1 MEIFVSI
8 DGVLR
13 NTIQKFD
20 YHYKDYFL
28 NTESTEN
35 ETFEYKVKTKPLSF
49 QKIID
54 SYSFQSVD
62 EFNKFLYFDFPIEIF
77 GHAGL
82 SYNQA
87 ATDLNKL
94 IVEHPNSRFTLV
106 GLNEKGK
113 AKSAS
118 LFFISKNGIMMDQV
132 IFSNDLEIEN
142 LWKKCDV
149 WITENFEII
158 DKCPTNKKVIKFNTY
173 YNNHYKINLEIGKL
187 SEINNIWLKYSEKT
201 ILSTLMEL
209 VKNAKQVITSQ
220 MKMALQLW
228 K

>member
-13 NTIQKFD
+13 NTVQKFD

-28 NTESTEN
+28 NTESTEE
-35 ETFEYKVKTKPLSF
+35 ETFEYSVKTKPVSF
-49 QKIID
+49 QKIIN
-54 SYSFQSVD
+54 SYSFQSID

-77 GHAGL
+77 GHGGL

-94 IVEHPNSRFTLV
+94 IVENPDCRFTLV

-118 LFFISKNGIMMDQV
+118 LFFISKNGIMMDQI
-132 IFSNDLEIEN
+132 IFSNNSQINN

-149 WITENFEII
+149 WITEDFDVIY
-158 DKCPTNKKVIKFNTY
+158 KCPKNKKVIKFNTY
-173 YNNHYKINLEIGKL
+173 YNNHYKIQLEISKL
-187 SEINNIWLKYSEKT
+187 SEINKLWLKFSEKT
-201 ILSTLMEL
+201 ITSMLMGL
-209 VKNAKQVITSQ
+209 VKHVKRA
-220 MKMALQLW
+220 MKLKMKTAQ
-228 K
+228 

>member
-13 NTIQKFD
+13 NTVQKFD

-28 NTESTEN
+28 NTESTEE
-35 ETFEYKVKTKPLSF
+35 ETFEYSVKTKPVSF
-49 QKIID
+49 QKIIN
-54 SYSFQSVD
+54 SYSFQSID

-77 GHAGL
+77 GHGGL

-94 IVEHPNSRFTLV
+94 IVENPDCRFTLV

-118 LFFISKNGIMMDQV
+118 LFFISKNGIMMDQI
-132 IFSNDLEIEN
+132 IFSNNSQIDN

-149 WITENFEII
+149 WITEDFDVIT
-158 DKCPTNKKVIKFNTY
+158 KCPKNKKVIKFNTY
-173 YNNHYKINLEIGKL
+173 YNNHYKIQLEISKL
-187 SEINNIWLKYSEKT
+187 SEINKLWLKFSEKT
-201 ILSTLMEL
+201 ITSMLMGL
-209 VKNAKQVITSQ
+209 VKRVKRALKLK
-220 MKMALQLW
+220 MKMAQQHQ

>member
-113 AKSAS
+113 SKSAS

-158 DKCPTNKKVIKFNTY
+158 DKRPTNKKVIKFNTY
-173 YNNHYKINLEIGKL
+173 YNNHYKINLEISKL

-220 MKMALQLW
+220 MKTVLQLW

>member
-94 IVEHPNSRFTLV
+94 IVERPNSRFTLV

-220 MKMALQLW
+220 MKTALQLW

>member
-1 MEIFVSI
+1 
-8 DGVLR
+8 
-13 NTIQKFD
+13 
-20 YHYKDYFL
+20 
-28 NTESTEN
+28 
-35 ETFEYKVKTKPLSF
+35 
-49 QKIID
+49 
-54 SYSFQSVD
+54 
-62 EFNKFLYFDFPIEIF
+62 
-77 GHAGL
+77 L

-209 VKNAKQVITSQ
+209 VKNVKQVITSQ
-220 MKMALQLW
+220 MKMGQQLW

>member
-220 MKMALQLW
+220 MKTALQLW

>member
-13 NTIQKFD
+13 NTVQKFD

-28 NTESTEN
+28 NTESTEE
-35 ETFEYKVKTKPLSF
+35 ETFEYSVKTKPVSF
-49 QKIID
+49 QKIIN
-54 SYSFQSVD
+54 SYSFQSID

-77 GHAGL
+77 GHGGL

-94 IVEHPNSRFTLV
+94 IVEHPNCRFTLV

-118 LFFISKNGIMMDQV
+118 LFFISKNGIMMDQI
-132 IFSNDLEIEN
+132 IFSNNSQIDN

-149 WITENFEII
+149 WITEDFDVIY
-158 DKCPTNKKVIKFNTY
+158 KCPKNKKVIKFNTY
-173 YNNHYKINLEIGKL
+173 YNNHYKIQLEISKL
-187 SEINNIWLKYSEKT
+187 SEINKLWLKFSEKT
-201 ILSTLMEL
+201 ITSMLMGL
-209 VKNAKQVITSQ
+209 VKRVKRAMKLK
-220 MKMALQLW
+220 MKMVQQHQ

>member
-1 MEIFVSI
+1 VGMEIFVSI

-13 NTIQKFD
+13 NTVQKFD

-28 NTESTEN
+28 NTESTEE
-35 ETFEYKVKTKPLSF
+35 ETFEYSVKTKPVSF
-49 QKIID
+49 QKIIN
-54 SYSFQSVD
+54 SYSFQSID

-77 GHAGL
+77 GHGGL

-94 IVEHPNSRFTLV
+94 IVENPDCRFTLV

-118 LFFISKNGIMMDQV
+118 LFFISKNGIMMDQI
-132 IFSNDLEIEN
+132 IFSNNSQIDN

-149 WITENFEII
+149 WITEDFDVIY
-158 DKCPTNKKVIKFNTY
+158 KCPKNKKVIKFNTY
-173 YNNHYKINLEIGKL
+173 YNNHYKIQLEISKL
-187 SEINNIWLKYSEKT
+187 SEINKLWLKFSEKT
-201 ILSTLMEL
+201 ITSMLMGL
-209 VKNAKQVITSQ
+209 VKHVKRA
-220 MKMALQLW
+220 MKLKMKTAQ
-228 K
+228 

>member
-13 NTIQKFD
+13 NTVQKFD

-28 NTESTEN
+28 NTESTEE
-35 ETFEYKVKTKPLSF
+35 ETFEYSVKTKPVSF
-49 QKIID
+49 QKIIN
-54 SYSFQSVD
+54 SYSFQSID

-77 GHAGL
+77 GHGGL

-94 IVEHPNSRFTLV
+94 IVEHPNCRFTLV

-118 LFFISKNGIMMDQV
+118 LFFISKNGIMMDQI
-132 IFSNDLEIEN
+132 IFSNNSQIDN

-149 WITENFEII
+149 WITEDFDII
-158 DKCPTNKKVIKFNTY
+158 YKCPKNKKVIKFNTY
-173 YNNHYKINLEIGKL
+173 YNNHYKIQLEINKL
-187 SEINNIWLKYSEKT
+187 SEINKIWLKFSEKT
-201 ILSTLMEL
+201 ITSMLMGL
-209 VKNAKQVITSQ
+209 VKRVKRAIKLK
-220 MKMALQLW
+220 MKMVQQH
-228 K
+228 

>member
-173 YNNHYKINLEIGKL
+173 YNNHYKIDLEISKL
-187 SEINNIWLKYSEKT
+187 SEINKLWLKFSEKT
-201 ILSTLMEL
+201 ILSMLMGL
-209 VKNAKQVITSQ
+209 LKRVKQA
-220 MKMALQLW
+220 MKSKMKTAQQLL

>member
-28 NTESTEN
+28 NTESTEK
-35 ETFEYKVKTKPLSF
+35 ETFEYKVKKTPDSF

-54 SYSFQSVD
+54 SYTFQSLE
-62 EFNKFLYFDFPIEIF
+62 EFNKFIYFDFPIEIF

-82 SYNQA
+82 SYSQA

-94 IVEHPNSRFTLV
+94 IVEQPNSRFTLI

-132 IFSNDLEIEN
+132 IFSKDSEIDE
-142 LWKKCDV
+142 LWKKCDI
-149 WITENFEII
+149 WITDDFNVIY
-158 DKCPTNKKVIKFNTY
+158 KCPKNKKVIKFNTY

-187 SEINNIWLKYSEKT
+187 SEINKIWLKYSEKT

-209 VKNAKQVITSQ
+209 VKNVKQVITSQ
-220 MKMALQLW
+220 MKMGQQLW

>member
-113 AKSAS
+113 QIHS

-220 MKMALQLW
+220 MKTALQLW

>member
-13 NTIQKFD
+13 NTVQKFD

-28 NTESTEN
+28 NTESTEE
-35 ETFEYKVKTKPLSF
+35 ETFEYSVKTKPVSF
-49 QKIID
+49 QKIIN
-54 SYSFQSVD
+54 SYSFQSID

-77 GHAGL
+77 GHGGL

-94 IVEHPNSRFTLV
+94 IVEHPDCRFTLV

-118 LFFISKNGIMMDQV
+118 LFFISKNGIMMDQI
-132 IFSNDLEIEN
+132 IFSNNSQIDN

-149 WITENFEII
+149 WITEDFDVIY
-158 DKCPTNKKVIKFNTY
+158 KCPKNKKVIKFNTY
-173 YNNHYKINLEIGKL
+173 YNNHYKIQLEISKL
-187 SEINNIWLKYSEKT
+187 SEINKLWLKFSEKT
-201 ILSTLMEL
+201 ITSMLMGL
-209 VKNAKQVITSQ
+209 VKRVKRAMKLK
-220 MKMALQLW
+220 MKMVQQHQ

>member
-1 MEIFVSI
+1 MEIFISI

-220 MKMALQLW
+220 MKTALQLW

>member
-13 NTIQKFD
+13 NTVQKFD

-28 NTESTEN
+28 NTESTEE
-35 ETFEYKVKTKPLSF
+35 ETFEYSVKNKPISF
-49 QKIID
+49 QKIIN
-54 SYSFQSVD
+54 SYSFQSID

-77 GHAGL
+77 GHGGL

-94 IVEHPNSRFTLV
+94 IVEHPNCRFTLV

-118 LFFISKNGIMMDQV
+118 LFFISKNGIMMDQI
-132 IFSNDLEIEN
+132 IFSNNSQIDN

-149 WITENFEII
+149 WITEDFDVIT
-158 DKCPTNKKVIKFNTY
+158 KCPKNKKVIKFNTY
-173 YNNHYKINLEIGKL
+173 YNNHYKIQLEISKL
-187 SEINNIWLKYSEKT
+187 SEINKLWLKFSEKT
-201 ILSTLMEL
+201 ITSMLMGL
-209 VKNAKQVITSQ
+209 VKRVKRALKLK
-220 MKMALQLW
+220 MKMAQQHQ

>member
-13 NTIQKFD
+13 NTVQKFD

-28 NTESTEN
+28 NTESTEE
-35 ETFEYKVKTKPLSF
+35 ETFEYSVKTKPVSF
-49 QKIID
+49 QKIIN
-54 SYSFQSVD
+54 SYSFQSID

-77 GHAGL
+77 GHGGL

-94 IVEHPNSRFTLV
+94 IVEHSDCRFTLV

-118 LFFISKNGIMMDQV
+118 LFFISKNGIMMDQI
-132 IFSNDLEIEN
+132 IFSNNSQIDN

-149 WITENFEII
+149 WITEDFDVIY
-158 DKCPTNKKVIKFNTY
+158 KCPKNKKVIKFNTY
-173 YNNHYKINLEIGKL
+173 YNNHYKIQLEISKL
-187 SEINNIWLKYSEKT
+187 SEINKLWLKFSEKT
-201 ILSTLMEL
+201 ITSMLMGL
-209 VKNAKQVITSQ
+209 VKRVKRAMKLK
-220 MKMALQLW
+220 MKMVQQHQ

>member
-35 ETFEYKVKTKPLSF
+35 ETFEYEVKTKPFSF

-118 LFFISKNGIMMDQV
+118 LFFISKNGIMIDQV

-173 YNNHYKINLEIGKL
+173 YNNHYKINLEIDKL

-201 ILSTLMEL
+201 ILSTLIKL
-209 VKNAKQVITSQ
+209 VKNVKQVITSQ
-220 MKMALQLW
+220 MKTALQHW

>member
-13 NTIQKFD
+13 NTVQKFD

-28 NTESTEN
+28 NTESEEK

-49 QKIID
+49 QKIMD

-62 EFNKFLYFDFPIEIF
+62 EFIKFLYFDFPIEIF

-82 SYNQA
+82 SYSQT

-94 IVEHPNSRFTLV
+94 IIEHPNSRFTLI

-132 IFSNDLEIEN
+132 IFSNNSEIDN

-149 WITENFEII
+149 WITEDFEVIE
-158 DKCPTNKKVIKFNTY
+158 KCPKNKKVIKFNTY
-173 YNNHYKINLEIGKL
+173 YNNHYKIDLEISKL
-187 SEINNIWLKYSEKT
+187 SEINKLWLKFSEKT
-201 ILSTLMEL
+201 ILSMLMGL
-209 VKNAKQVITSQ
+209 LKRAKQV
-220 MKMALQLW
+220 MKSKMKTAQQLL

>member
-220 MKMALQLW
+220 MKTVLQLW

>member
-13 NTIQKFD
+13 NTVQKFD

-28 NTESTEN
+28 NTESTEE
-35 ETFEYKVKTKPLSF
+35 ETFEYSVKTKPVSF
-49 QKIID
+49 QKIIN
-54 SYSFQSVD
+54 SYSFQSID

-77 GHAGL
+77 GHGGL

-94 IVEHPNSRFTLV
+94 IVEHPNCRFTLV

-118 LFFISKNGIMMDQV
+118 LFFISKNGIMMDQI
-132 IFSNDLEIEN
+132 IFSNNSQINN

-149 WITENFEII
+149 WITEDFDVIY
-158 DKCPTNKKVIKFNTY
+158 KCPKNKKVIKFNTY
-173 YNNHYKINLEIGKL
+173 YNNHYKIQLEISKL
-187 SEINNIWLKYSEKT
+187 SEINKLWLKFSEKT
-201 ILSTLMEL
+201 ITSMLMGL
-209 VKNAKQVITSQ
+209 VKHVKRA
-220 MKMALQLW
+220 MKLKMKTAQ
-228 K
+228 

>member
-13 NTIQKFD
+13 NTVQKFD

-28 NTESTEN
+28 NTESTEE
-35 ETFEYKVKTKPLSF
+35 ETFEYSVKTKPVSF
-49 QKIID
+49 QKIIN
-54 SYSFQSVD
+54 SYSFQSID

-77 GHAGL
+77 GHGGL

-94 IVEHPNSRFTLV
+94 IVENPDCRFTLV

-118 LFFISKNGIMMDQV
+118 LFFISKNGIMMDQI
-132 IFSNDLEIEN
+132 IFSNNSQIDN

-149 WITENFEII
+149 WITEDFDVIY
-158 DKCPTNKKVIKFNTY
+158 KCPKNKKVIKFNTY
-173 YNNHYKINLEIGKL
+173 YNNHYKIQLEISKL
-187 SEINNIWLKYSEKT
+187 SEINKLWLKFSEKT
-201 ILSTLMEL
+201 ITSMLMGL
-209 VKNAKQVITSQ
+209 VKHVKRA
-220 MKMALQLW
+220 MKLKMKTAQ
-228 K
+228 